1 MAKAWPLPLRRNELG
16 AGDDVAPLVAAA
28 HLDFYAVFFPKV
40 IEVVTLHQLVG
51 ELCEAHAA
59 FEAILHAV
67 LRHHVV
73 DRDVLSNVSDEVEEP
88 KILEPVVIVD
98 HARRIVSFEVQKL
111 LQLRALT
118 GQIVIQYAEVEELAL
133 RGLPAG
139 IAHHACGATHECDGR
154 VPSALPMNEQHDGDE
169 VSDVEAVGCR
179 IKAHIGLDTFL
190 FHQFLGAGHDVM
202 QQPSPFQFF
211 DQRHGGKDN
220 ARYK

>member
-1 MAKAWPLPLRRNELG
+1 M
-16 AGDDVAPLVAAA
+16 
-28 HLDFYAVFFPKV
+28 
-40 IEVVTLHQLVG
+40 
-51 ELCEAHAA
+51 
-59 FEAILHAV
+59 
-67 LRHHVV
+67 
-73 DRDVLSNVSDEVEEP
+73 
-88 KILEPVVIVD
+88 
-98 HARRIVSFEVQKL
+98 
-111 LQLRALT
+111 
-118 GQIVIQYAEVEELAL
+118 IQHAEVEELAL

-220 ARYK
+220 ARYR